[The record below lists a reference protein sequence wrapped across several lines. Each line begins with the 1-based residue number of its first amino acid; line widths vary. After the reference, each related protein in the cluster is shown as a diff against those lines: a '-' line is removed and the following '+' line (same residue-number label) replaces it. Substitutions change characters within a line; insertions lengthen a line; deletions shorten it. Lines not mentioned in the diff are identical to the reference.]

1 MARILTSLL
10 PMIEKGFLEM
20 FNKLLKPC
28 HTENKQQFF
37 CLFLFMPKLIVFP
50 CLCYMYFFLF
60 DVKWI
65 YCVVDAI
72 VLAECCDNGSFLA
85 ESNQNRVMSFSF
97 FLVCM
102 DY

>member
-1 MARILTSLL
+1 M
-10 PMIEKGFLEM
+10 
-20 FNKLLKPC
+20 C
-28 HTENKQQFF
+28 
-37 CLFLFMPKLIVFP
+37 
-50 CLCYMYFFLF
+50 FFLF

-72 VLAECCDNGSFLA
+72 VLAECSDNGSFLV

-102 DY
+102 ELGSVGCTMIDTGTENNKILKF